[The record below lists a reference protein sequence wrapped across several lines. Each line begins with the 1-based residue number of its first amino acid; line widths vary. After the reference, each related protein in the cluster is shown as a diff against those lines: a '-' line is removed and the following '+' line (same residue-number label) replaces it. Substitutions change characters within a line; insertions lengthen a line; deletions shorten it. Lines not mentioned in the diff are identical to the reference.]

1 MRFTDQDKR
10 SAALKEALYRRLT
23 FPAWVKRG
31 VISKAEAERQI
42 AVMSAIAEDYR
53 APDLR
58 DQGSS
63 DA

>member
-10 SAALKEALYRRLT
+10 SAALREVLFRRR
-23 FPAWVKRG
+23 FYPRWVAQARM
-31 VISKAEAERQI
+31 SQAEADREI

-53 APDLR
+53 APDLW